1 MKLIEKIKKIDEK
14 KLEEFAIKFVNFLMF
29 ICVALII
36 FGFIFHTIKAIVS

>member
-14 KLEEFAIKFVNFLMF
+14 KLEEFAIKFVNLLMF
-29 ICVALII
+29 ISVALII